1 MMNESCLKH
10 FSLVNYLGFLLC
22 VQFVQHI
29 YFTVETNCVEKNPK
43 QGEKVIQHNHSCFL
57 VISLMMSLSFS
68 DQHVICLILSKK
80 LKKLIIRG
88 IISKVLWNSVP
99 CSGK

>member
-22 VQFVQHI
+22 VQFVQH
-29 YFTVETNCVEKNPK
+29 KNPK

-80 LKKLIIRG
+80 LKKTYYQGYNFKSTLE
-88 IISKVLWNSVP
+88 
-99 CSGK
+99 